1 MLLLVQDLHGHQDYG
16 AIKMKRLLTS
26 LSLISLFFSCVPDKE
41 TSTLSYFEVD
51 QAAYQKYVNEKS
63 MPSEPN
69 LATDKSIVNNDY
81 PIELALYEDGKFYYN
96 LPNLGDGT
104 GSWTINGG
112 KIKLFSSRTLF
123 DMYIDIFAAD
133 QSASTL
139 ILKFRDRHGPQVLK
153 MINENLD

>member
-1 MLLLVQDLHGHQDYG
+1 ML
-16 AIKMKRLLTS
+16 
-26 LSLISLFFSCVPDKE
+26 SCVPDKQ

-63 MPSEPN
+63 MPADPD
-69 LATDKSIVNNDY
+69 LAVDKSIVNSEY
-81 PIELALYEDGKFYYN
+81 PIELALYQDGKFYYN
-96 LPNLGDGT
+96 LANLGDGT
-104 GSWTINGG
+104 GSWTMDGG

-133 QSASTL
+133 QAASKL
-139 ILKFRDRHGPQVLK
+139 IIKFRDRHGPQVLK

>member
-1 MLLLVQDLHGHQDYG
+1 MPLLVQALLGPQDYG

-26 LSLISLFFSCVPDKE
+26 LSLISLFVSCVPDKE

-51 QAAYQKYVNEKS
+51 QTAYQKYVNQKS
-63 MPSEPN
+63 MPTEPD
-69 LATDKSIVNNDY
+69 LAVDKSIINNDY
-81 PIELALYEDGKFYYN
+81 PIELALYQDGKFYYN

-104 GSWTINGG
+104 GSWTIDGG

-133 QSASTL
+133 QSASNL
-139 ILKFRDRHGPQVLK
+139 IVKFRDRHGPQVLK